1 VRNRSSSAMGAS
13 FEGTLDMSFWLIV
26 DVLLKSVEISE
37 NRLDDGCE
45 FKID

>member
-26 DVLLKSVEISE
+26 DVVKSMGV
-37 NRLDDGCE
+37 
-45 FKID
+45 